1 MRTLITFTV
10 FAALLTACAPNLSSA
25 PNHLGV
31 VQQRG
36 ASGNVQ
42 TVQLVVIP
50 SSASCQLSS
59 TAYRHGMHR
68 SGLLSVPIKA
78 SPVTV
83 YCTKGGH
90 SPAKRTLANTLEEP
104 GGLATEAIVG
114 GFFGLFKSVMTGKGQ
129 RYPPMLHMILPTLRD
144 DKVQQQQIAYNR
156 ELIEANWRLLKTGR
170 DIECN
175 RRGSAVETSIWS
187 IHCETARFANYKAED
202 LRAFDTLTQRYG
214 RFATIS
220 ISTNASRANP
230 VTPTQVRAGNRSA
243 GK

>member
-129 RYPPMLHMILPTLRD
+129 RYPPMLHMILPTLRG
-144 DKVQQQQIAYNR
+144 DKVQPQQIAYNR
-156 ELIEANWRLLKTGR
+156 ELIEANWRLLKTGP

-202 LRAFDTLTQRYG
+202 LRAFDTLTQR
-214 RFATIS
+214 
-220 ISTNASRANP
+220 
-230 VTPTQVRAGNRSA
+230 
-243 GK
+243 

>member
-1 MRTLITFTV
+1 MTRDALHPLAIAMRTLITFTV

-114 GFFGLFKSVMTGKGQ
+114 GFFGLFKSVMIGKGQ

-144 DKVQQQQIAYNR
+144 DKVQRQQIAYNR
-156 ELIEANWRLLKTGR
+156 ELIEANRRLLKTGR

-187 IHCETARFANYKAED
+187 IHCDTARFADYKAED
-202 LRAFDTLTQRYG
+202 LRAFNTLTQR
-214 RFATIS
+214 
-220 ISTNASRANP
+220 
-230 VTPTQVRAGNRSA
+230 
-243 GK
+243 